1 MWWPRLDSD
10 MEMLARQ
17 CVTCLVVK
25 NIPPPAP
32 LNPWVWHSR
41 PWESLHLD
49 FAGPFLGSMFLI
61 TVDAHAKLLEV
72 YVMPNTTVAT
82 PALPS
87 QIGTDNG
94 PQSISQKFAV
104 HEEQWNQ
111 TLKEYTI
118 PFCLKWVS

>member
-10 MEMLARQ
+10 VEMLARQ

-25 NIPPPAP
+25 NIPPPTP
-32 LNPWVWHSR
+32 LNPWVWPSC

-72 YVMPNTTVAT
+72 YVMSNTTVPHTVDSLRQMFA
-82 PALPS
+82 AYGLPS
-87 QIGTDNG
+87 KIGTDNG
-94 PQSISQKFAV
+94 PQFISQKFAV
-104 HEEQWNQ
+104 
-111 TLKEYTI
+111 
-118 PFCLKWVS
+118 S